1 MLVLF
6 EKVAKLC
13 DGFKPIGKV
22 GVDKS
27 TCGKRANV
35 RSCCATGI
43 PSSRTFPNP
52 VPPCFFHFTSCEL
65 QTIKDYLLIKMTGRL
80 HLCYSSICYWPQI
93 LQFPKINEL
102 MDLYSKYWGWR
113 LPISGYCV
121 WRFLQLSM
129 VKTFVCGKLW
139 NARAPL
145 MTSVLM
151 FQLVF
156 FLSDVP
162 FICGD
167 VCPQVPV
174 FSGRSRPLLCP
185 SLHSF
190 PLVRMKLYNWHTFPS
205 PLPCGPTPCCVSRTF
220 IGWTQIL

>member
-1 MLVLF
+1 MWEACQCTELLCYRHPKF
-6 EKVAKLC
+6 EDL
-13 DGFKPIGKV
+13 
-22 GVDKS
+22 S
-27 TCGKRANV
+27 Q
-35 RSCCATGI
+35 SC
-43 PSSRTFPNP
+43 
-52 VPPCFFHFTSCEL
+52 PPCLFHFTSCEL

-93 LQFPKINEL
+93 RLFPKINEL

-129 VKTFVCGKLW
+129 VKTFICGKLW

-151 FQLVF
+151 FQLMSFSCLMSHLSVVMCALK
-156 FLSDVP
+156 FLFLVGGVVLS
-162 FICGD
+162 
-167 VCPQVPV
+167 
-174 FSGRSRPLLCP
+174 SAL

-190 PLVRMKLYNWHTFPS
+190 PSVRMKLYNWHTFPS
-205 PLPCGPTPCCVSRTF
+205 PLPCGPTPCLCIKDFHWLDPDPLNLKCGTVHIWPKYFFRF
-220 IGWTQIL
+220 YI

>member
-1 MLVLF
+1 
-6 EKVAKLC
+6 
-13 DGFKPIGKV
+13 
-22 GVDKS
+22 
-27 TCGKRANV
+27 
-35 RSCCATGI
+35 
-43 PSSRTFPNP
+43 
-52 VPPCFFHFTSCEL
+52 
-65 QTIKDYLLIKMTGRL
+65 MTGRL

-102 MDLYSKYWGWR
+102 MDLYSKYWG

-190 PLVRMKLYNWHTFPS
+190 PSVRMKLYNWHNFPS

-220 IGWTQIL
+220 IGWTQILSIWNVVQFIFDPNILLGFTFQKCCFSHSEWMLVVVCTFRSASIPYSLTRLGSFCLHCWFSMYPWCFWDLPW